1 MSRRRGARDS
11 PSNIK
16 EHQLPDSLP
25 AGVERVVLEP
35 DECARIEPALASST
49 NPAVRVYRYTDR
61 ANGWVLSIATHGE
74 PGSSQLSL
82 GGFRIAPE
90 HRTSV
95 PGYDNDREA
104 IELAMGMEEKIEWSR
119 LIGVAGP
126 LLRGHPTALVGGK
139 CVLKPT
145 ADARVGSPRDTE
157 LLNFAVA
164 CFLDFERT
172 SGVHLTT
179 GQDLGHGTMSD
190 GVTPSLAYM
199 HRRFKGSVLADT
211 SKPTAEGNYRVLR
224 GMLTALGAP
233 LAEARVGLVGCG
245 NIGEHVLGRVR
256 EEGATPFVL
265 EATPAKREKLAAA
278 GVPTFAPERK
288 AEFLRLPLDAVVVN
302 ASGGSL
308 DDASVA
314 AIAANPAVRVICGS
328 ENLVMPDPRGAEVL
342 RAAGKVY
349 CPTELGGM
357 MGYLTAVEEY
367 LAERDGVPFE
377 VKTLFAAAEKLEEAG
392 LRATAAVRESDFAL
406 SFEDA
411 VRRVYGLA

>member
-1 MSRRRGARDS
+1 LSDTLPEGAD
-11 PSNIK
+11 
-16 EHQLPDSLP
+16 
-25 AGVERVVLEP
+25 RVVLEP
-35 DECARIEPALASST
+35 ADCARIEPALAFT
-49 NPAVRVYRYTDR
+49 ANPAVRLYRYTDR
-61 ANGWVLSIATHGE
+61 ANGWVLSIATHGV
-74 PGSSQLSL
+74 PGSGQLSL

-95 PGYDNDREA
+95 AGYDNDREA
-104 IELAMGMEEKIEWSR
+104 IDLAIGMEEKIQWSR
-119 LIGVAGP
+119 LIGVGGP

-145 ADARVGSPRDTE
+145 ADSRIGQRRDTR
-157 LLNFAVA
+157 LLDFAVA
-164 CFLDFERT
+164 CFLDFEAS
-172 SGVHLTT
+172 SGIHLTT

-199 HRRFKGSVLADT
+199 HRRFRGSVLADT

-233 LAEARVGLVGCG
+233 LADARVGLIGCG

-256 EEGATPFVL
+256 DEGAEAYVL
-265 EATPAKREKLAAA
+265 EATPAKREKLAAD
-278 GVPTFAPERK
+278 GVPTFSPEQK
-288 AEFLRLPLDAVVVN
+288 EEFLRLALDAVVVN

-308 DDASVA
+308 DAASVA
-314 AIAANPAVRVICGS
+314 AIAANEQVKVICGS
-328 ENLVMPDPRGAEVL
+328 ETLAMPDARGAETL

-367 LAERDGVPFE
+367 LAEREGVPFE
-377 VKTLFAAAEKLEEAG
+377 VRTLFAAAERLEEAG
-392 LRATAAVRESDFAL
+392 LRATAAVRESGFRL

-411 VRRVYGLA
+411 VRKVYGATTA